1 MKTQSWRITKMNDE
15 NGISSERMNYLKL
28 FKKISDEEFKN
39 SHSKEFPDREMQ
51 NRIKKIIQT
60 MVVVVNK
67 K

>member
-1 MKTQSWRITKMNDE
+1 MNEEKEISAE
-15 NGISSERMNYLKL
+15 NENYLKL
-28 FKKISDEEFKN
+28 FRRISDEEFKN
-39 SHSKEFPDREMQ
+39 SHSKEFSDREMQ

>member
-1 MKTQSWRITKMNDE
+1 MNEEKEISAE
-15 NGISSERMNYLKL
+15 NENYLKL
-28 FKKISDEEFKN
+28 FRRISDEEFKN

-51 NRIKKIIQT
+51 SRIKKIIQT

>member
-1 MKTQSWRITKMNDE
+1 MNEEKKNSTE
-15 NGISSERMNYLKL
+15 NVNYLKL
-28 FKKISDEEFKN
+28 FKRISDEEFKN

>member
-1 MKTQSWRITKMNDE
+1 MNEE
-15 NGISSERMNYLKL
+15 NEISSERTNYLKL

>member
-1 MKTQSWRITKMNDE
+1 MNEE
-15 NGISSERMNYLKL
+15 NEVSPERMTYLKL
-28 FKKISDEEFKN
+28 FKKISDEELKN

-60 MVVVVNK
+60 MVVVVHK

>member
-1 MKTQSWRITKMNDE
+1 MNEE
-15 NGISSERMNYLKL
+15 NEVSPERMTYLKL

-51 NRIKKIIQT
+51 NKIKKIIQT
-60 MVVVVNK
+60 MVVVVHK